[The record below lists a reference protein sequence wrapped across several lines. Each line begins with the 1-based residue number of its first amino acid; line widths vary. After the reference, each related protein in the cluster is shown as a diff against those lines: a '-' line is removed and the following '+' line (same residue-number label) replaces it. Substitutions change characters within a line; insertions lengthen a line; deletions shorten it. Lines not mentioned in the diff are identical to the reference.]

1 MRMRGGARG
10 NEILEIDEETWDYN
24 VERSLKPTYLVSRA
38 ALPHLIAAGEAASS
52 TSAPS
57 TP

>member
-1 MRMRGGARG
+1 MRGGARG